1 MNAPAGTY
9 KVAAE
14 AWPNYAEGYYTGATT
29 DSAATW
35 ADGQTITVV
44 LEQTTAD
51 VNFKLAMDTS
61 ASSFNYGGTGS
72 IAGTVNIGSATSEA
86 VTAVPRAKVELRS
99 NDWMVF
105 IEAKTDND
113 GNYTFSNLPNKE
125 YSITASPPS
134 GVEAYKAY
142 GTSAALSVT
151 LPNSETGDIVEAGQ
165 DIKLQAANIYGRIL
179 KPDGSPASNVHFWI
193 FQDSD
198 ADGHFDWSTND
209 AKEYDGMTDSTGNF
223 SVTAAETVYSMEF
236 HLPPHYNGIEP
247 LSTYSFT
254 IDGTDNPTKD
264 FGDVTLSKTTKT
276 ISGTV
281 VYSDGSGVENAEVHA
296 WSMDGS
302 GFAHDTSD
310 SSGAFSLDGSAGDWE
325 VMVNQPWSGAADWQ
339 YSGKPQIVRFASS
352 VTLSSLT
359 TSSGTVTV
367 ASASD
372 HGLSTGDAFTISGA
386 SPSSYNGTFAVAS
399 TTGSDSFTF
408 VMDST
413 PNDATTAGT
422 LTATEASTLTFTVTT
437 ANSTVSGKFVNTDGS
452 LISSSQRHGVSV
464 EVWSPGGFGNFA
476 QLNADGT
483 FEVKVS
489 EGMYEIG
496 FWINPGV
503 FPDNTSPGREQVF
516 IKSGE
521 SVDLTA
527 STSPFAS
534 KLITLDDNTKAL
546 TFGTKSSVISG
557 TVVDGSGAEPL
568 PNIYVNAWGKGG
580 WMSTTTDASGAY
592 SMSVSS
598 GRWEVAADPGANAA
612 FARKP
617 PVRIKVADNETKTVD
632 FTFASAGNTVSGS
645 VRDSNYAVVSSL
657 FGWVYARTDDSG
669 FNVVADGPISN
680 GEYTLRLPDSTDGTN
695 GYKIGIW
702 IGPESGYSMSAED

>member
-1 MNAPAGTY
+1 M
-9 KVAAE
+9 
-14 AWPNYAEGYYTGATT
+14 EG
-29 DSAATW
+29 
-35 ADGQTITVV
+35 VV
-44 LEQTTAD
+44 PLR
-51 VNFKLAMDTS
+51 VL
-61 ASSFNYGGTGS
+61 S
-72 IAGTVNIGSATSEA
+72 ISELQRSDA
-86 VTAVPRAKVELRS
+86 VSAVPRAKVELRS

-113 GNYTFSNLPNKE
+113 GNYTFSNLPDKE

-151 LPNSETGDIVEAGQ
+151 LTGGAAMADQ
-165 DIKLQAANIYGRIL
+165 DIKLQAANIYGRML
-179 KPDGSPASNVHFWI
+179 KPDGSPATNVHFWI

-198 ADGHFDWSTND
+198 ADGFFDWSTND

-264 FGDVTLSKTTKT
+264 FGDITLSKTTKT
-276 ISGTV
+276 ITGTV
-281 VYSDGSGVENAEVHA
+281 VYADGTGVANAEVHA

-325 VMVNQPWSGAADWQ
+325 VMVNQPWTGAADWQ

-352 VTLSSLT
+352 VTLGSLT
-359 TSSGTVTV
+359 TSSGTVT
-367 ASASD
+367 ASSATDAGGSGN

-386 SPSSYNGTFAVAS
+386 SPATYNGTFAVAS

-408 VMDST
+408 VMDSS
-413 PNDATTAGT
+413 PSDATTAGT

-452 LISSSQRHGVSV
+452 LISSSLRHGVSV

-489 EGMYEIG
+489 EGMYDIG

-503 FPDNTSPGREQVF
+503 FPDDTSPGNEQVF

-534 KLITLDDNTKAL
+534 KLITLSDNTKAL

-557 TVVDGSGAEPL
+557 TVVDGSGAAL

-580 WMSTTTDASGAY
+580 WMSTTTDANGAY

-598 GRWEVAADPGANAA
+598 GRWEVQADPGANAA
-612 FARKP
+612 YAHKP
-617 PVRIKVADNETKTVD
+617 PVRTKVADNETKTVN
-632 FTFASAGNTVSGS
+632 FTFSSAGNTVSGS
-645 VRDSNYAVVSSL
+645 RQRFKLQRLSRPCLDGFMPVQMIVTL
-657 FGWVYARTDDSG
+657 MWWLMARYPTV
-669 FNVVADGPISN
+669 NIP
-680 GEYTLRLPDSTDGTN
+680 
-695 GYKIGIW
+695 
-702 IGPESGYSMSAED
+702 

>member
-1 MNAPAGTY
+1 ME
-9 KVAAE
+9 VR
-14 AWPNYAEGYYTGATT
+14 
-29 DSAATW
+29 
-35 ADGQTITVV
+35 
-44 LEQTTAD
+44 
-51 VNFKLAMDTS
+51 LA
-61 ASSFNYGGTGS
+61 
-72 IAGTVNIGSATSEA
+72 
-86 VTAVPRAKVELRS
+86 
-99 NDWMVF
+99 
-105 IEAKTDND
+105 
-113 GNYTFSNLPNKE
+113 
-125 YSITASPPS
+125 
-134 GVEAYKAY
+134 
-142 GTSAALSVT
+142 
-151 LPNSETGDIVEAGQ
+151 
-165 DIKLQAANIYGRIL
+165 
-179 KPDGSPASNVHFWI
+179 NVHFWI

-198 ADGHFDWSTND
+198 ADGFFDWSTND

-325 VMVNQPWSGAADWQ
+325 VMVNQPWTGAADWQ

-352 VTLSSLT
+352 VTLSSLS
-359 TSSGTVTV
+359 TSSGTVTAES
-367 ASASD
+367 ASA

-408 VMDST
+408 VMDSS

-452 LISSSQRHGVSV
+452 LIDSSKRHGVSV

-503 FPDNTSPGREQVF
+503 FPDNSSPGREQVF
-516 IKSGE
+516 IASGE

-557 TVVDGSGAEPL
+557 TVVDGSGEPL

-580 WMSTTTDASGAY
+580 WMSTTTDANGAY

-612 FARKP
+612 FAHKP
-617 PVRIKVADNETKTVD
+617 PVRTKVADNETKTVN

-645 VRDSNYAVVSSL
+645 VRDSNYTVVSSL
-657 FGWVYARTDDSG
+657 FGWVYARTDNDDDNT
-669 FNVVADGPISN
+669 FNVVADGPLSN
-680 GEYTLRLPDSTDGTN
+680 GEYTLRLPDSTD

-702 IGPESGYSMSAED
+702 IGPESGYSMSAEINAVDSDTLVTGSELFTLAQRCQAVLPRPEGILRFLPMMLLSVVHSWIATETLLQASKVMFLLSKVALRAAPGWARLSIQPPVNMS